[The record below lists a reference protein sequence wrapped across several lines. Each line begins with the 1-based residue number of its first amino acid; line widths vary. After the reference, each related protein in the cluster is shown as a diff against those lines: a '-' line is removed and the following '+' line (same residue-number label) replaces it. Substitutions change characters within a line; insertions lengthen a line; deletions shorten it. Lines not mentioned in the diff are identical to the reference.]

1 MKIKLEMSES
11 DIIRAIKNTKK
22 SPLDYLAARHFK
34 QDVEN
39 IDVQKDSILIWEY
52 DDSDFI
58 SYKYCVED
66 IDLVSTFIDEWHD
79 FVDNYTDDFSLSPI
93 TFCVEEK

>member
-1 MKIKLEMSES
+1 MKIKLEMLES
-11 DIIRAIKNTKK
+11 DIIRAIKNTQK
-22 SPLDYLAARHFK
+22 SPLEYLASRHFK
-34 QDVEN
+34 QNIEN

-79 FVDNYTDDFSLSPI
+79 FVDNYTEDFSLSPI